1 MFLRQFH
8 YVVALEKES
17 HFGRAAERCNVS
29 QPTLSSGIKQLEEEL
44 GIPIILRHQKFQ
56 GFTEEGQRVVEWSKR
71 LLADRAAMMEELAI
85 MRSTVH
91 GRLRIGA
98 MPMSSPLLPTFSRLF
113 NEQHPSVQIDI
124 QFLGFE
130 QMTVGLTNFEI
141 DVGITYLDQQPLD
154 RFMTMPL
161 YEDRLSVLLP
171 DNDWLGEQSTVTWKD
186 VAELPLC
193 LLSPFMHEREI
204 MNQAFSSAG
213 CQPRPRMESNSIFQL
228 AFHVMSGE
236 VATIVPENFTLA
248 NNAFGGTR
256 EKVISKPTVSQKIGL
271 VWAKGT
277 PIQPMAKATIELM
290 QEAISSGQLQ
300 GNFGP

>member
-29 QPTLSSGIKQLEEEL
+29 QPTLSSGIKQLEAEL
-44 GIPIILRHQKFQ
+44 GIAIILRHQKFQ
-56 GFTEEGQRVVEWSKR
+56 GFTEEGLRVVEWSKR

-113 NEQHPSVQIDI
+113 NEKYPSVQIDI

-171 DNDWLGEQSTVTWKD
+171 DNEWLGEQTTVTWKD

-204 MNQAFSSAG
+204 MDQAFSSAG

-277 PIQPMAKATIELM
+277 PIQPMAKATIALM
-290 QEAISSGQLQ
+290 EEAISTGQLQ